1 MTRRIPALVLG
12 ALLGIALIPQQSLA
26 HAAYKD
32 SDPKD
37 GETVSSPPSRV
48 TAEFTEQVVEDSY
61 LQVFDPCGRQVD
73 NRDSLVV
80 HDRITVSMSGEARG
94 VYVVRFNVVSAVDGH
109 QTVGS
114 FDFTSSGGSECP
126 GQEEPKDEEGAGPSS
141 GGGGSSSGGDSGST
155 SSGAGSEDAAST
167 NSRGA
172 AQDRDQGTKVRGK
185 RTEARDEA
193 RSRRDDGAATGRE
206 ATTDALAASN
216 DAADEREESIWAGIP
231 KGWFAVA
238 LVMAAIVGVAGGFVY
253 AGIVGPRRV

>member
-48 TAEFTEQVVEDSY
+48 TAEFTEQVIEDSL
-61 LQVFDPCGRQVD
+61 LQVFDACGRQVD

-126 GQEEPKDEEGAGPSS
+126 GQEEPESEKESPPSS
-141 GGGGSSSGGDSGST
+141 GGGGGGDSGST
-155 SSGAGSEDAAST
+155 SSGAGSEDAASR
-167 NSRGA
+167 NPRAGA
-172 AQDRDQGTKVRGK
+172 QARDQRTEVRGK
-185 RTEARDEA
+185 RTKATDKA
-193 RSRRDDGAATGRE
+193 RSRRDDGAATERE
-206 ATTDALAASN
+206 ATTDALAAAN

-231 KGWFAVA
+231 MGWFAVA
-238 LVMAAIVGVAGGFVY
+238 LVMAAIVGAAGGFVY

>member
-1 MTRRIPALVLG
+1 MTHRLPAVVLG

-48 TAEFTEQVVEDSY
+48 TAEFTEQVVQDSY

-80 HDRITVSMSGEARG
+80 HDRITVSMSGEAQG

-126 GQEEPKDEEGAGPSS
+126 GQEEPEGEKESGPSS
-141 GGGGSSSGGDSGST
+141 GGGGGGGDSGST

-167 NSRGA
+167 TSRGRA
-172 AQDRDQGTKVRGK
+172 RDRDQGPEVRGT
-185 RTEARDEA
+185 RTEARDKP
-193 RSRRDDGAATGRE
+193 RSHRDDGAATGRE
-206 ATTDALAASN
+206 ATTDALAAAN

-231 KGWFAVA
+231 MGWFAVA
-238 LVMAAIVGVAGGFVY
+238 LVMAAIVGAAGGFVY

>member
-48 TAEFTEQVVEDSY
+48 MAEFTEQVVQDSY
-61 LQVFDPCGRQVD
+61 LEVFDPCGRQVD
-73 NRDSLVV
+73 NRDSFVV

-109 QTVGS
+109 PTVGS

-126 GQEEPKDEEGAGPSS
+126 GQEEPENEKESGPSS
-141 GGGGSSSGGDSGST
+141 GGGGDSEST
-155 SSGAGSEDAAST
+155 SSGAGSEDAGST
-167 NSRGA
+167 NSRAG
-172 AQDRDQGTKVRGK
+172 AQDRDPRTEVRAK
-185 RTEARDEA
+185 RREARDEA

-206 ATTDALAASN
+206 AATEALADSN

-231 KGWFAVA
+231 IGWFGVA
-238 LVMAAIVGVAGGFVY
+238 LVMAAIVGAAGGFVY